1 MSRQILLISA
11 YCKFILS
18 KSYSLKIELFI
29 MFSKKKQLV
38 GNVSDVSNFVFRKA
52 AVFFRKKITAKFSF
66 ETG

>member
-29 MFSKKKQLV
+29 MLSKKKQLV
-38 GNVSDVSNFVFRKA
+38 GNVSDVSNFVFRK
-52 AVFFRKKITAKFSF
+52 TARLLPQRNNNEISL
-66 ETG
+66 

>member
-38 GNVSDVSNFVFRKA
+38 GNVSDVSNFVFRKVA
-52 AVFFRKKITAKFSF
+52 RLFPQKNNRKIFF
-66 ETG
+66 